1 MQNKQKFTKQS
12 ISKRVDHEAGAHRP
26 PRALP
31 EPAVCE
37 KCGDVYADRRW
48 SLPETNRQSAKHPNF
63 RAATTV
69 ICPACQRQMDGVP
82 SGYVYLEGKFL
93 AKHWDD
99 LEQLLVNE
107 VERAA
112 EDNPLMRI
120 IAWERE
126 SPEKLVITTTTE
138 HLAQR
143 LGHALDK
150 AYHGEVRYDF
160 SHENKLARV
169 YWKRDS

>member
-1 MQNKQKFTKQS
+1 MANNQKFTKQS
-12 ISKRVDHEAGAHRP
+12 ISKRVDHEAGSHRP
-26 PRALP
+26 PRAMP

-48 SLPETNRQSAKHPNF
+48 SLPDANRQSNKHPHF
-63 RAATTV
+63 RAAAIV
-69 ICPACQRQMDGVP
+69 ICPACQRQADGVP

-93 AKHWDD
+93 AKHWGD
-99 LEQLLVNE
+99 LEHLLVNE

-126 SPEKLVITTTTE
+126 GPEKLLITTTTE

-169 YWKRDS
+169 YWKRD